1 MLAEGPP
8 SALLSEPCRAR
19 SSRFLHASSRHHEQ
33 PGRMPDQQGPWKRLT
48 ASRRLLKPKEP
59 AVARSCWTPY

>member
-33 PGRMPDQQGPWKRLT
+33 QAKCLYNRLMCCNQ
-48 ASRRLLKPKEP
+48 A
-59 AVARSCWTPY
+59 SCWTRWDTRNAF